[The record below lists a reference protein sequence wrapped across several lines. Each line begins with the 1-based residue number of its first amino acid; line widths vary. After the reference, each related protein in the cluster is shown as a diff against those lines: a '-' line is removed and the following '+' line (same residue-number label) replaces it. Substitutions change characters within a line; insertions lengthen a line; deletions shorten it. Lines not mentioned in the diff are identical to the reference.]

1 MSSSLT
7 PTLRVASIP
16 IVSRC
21 GDTGHNVSR
30 IVASLERAARDG
42 VGLAVFPETCL
53 TGYSSA
59 RKLRHAELE
68 ALAERID
75 GASVDAVADA
85 AERTGV
91 AAGVGLIERA
101 PGGQLF
107 NSYVICLPDGQRHC
121 HRKLHAFEHR
131 RLANGERFTVFD
143 THWGVRIGILI
154 GSDNYLVENAR
165 MTALMGATLL
175 VAPLRSDRADRANRE
190 GDGSMRSVATSH
202 GAGSDWMR
210 RSLPARAL
218 DNGIFVVCSEGA
230 DAGDGEAPLGAA
242 LIVDPC
248 GCIVAE
254 SAGEL
259 REFIAADIDP
269 GLSGASIGQHW
280 LATRRPELYGQ
291 LARTERRAL
300 AVFEPQSV
308 SARGSVPIS
317 FAVVRRT
324 RSEM

>member
-1 MSSSLT
+1 MSSSLN
-7 PTLRVASIP
+7 PMLRVASIP
-16 IVSRC
+16 FASRC
-21 GDTGHNVSR
+21 GDTGYNVSR
-30 IVASLERAARDG
+30 IADALERAARERI
-42 VGLAVFPETCL
+42 GLAVFPETCL
-53 TGYSSA
+53 TGYCSV
-59 RKLRHAELE
+59 RKLRYAELD

-75 GASVDAVADA
+75 GPCVDAVADA
-85 AERTGV
+85 VARTGV

-175 VAPLRSDRADRANRE
+175 VAPHRSDRANGKD
-190 GDGSMRSVATSH
+190 STPPLATSN
-202 GAGSDWMR
+202 GAASAWMR
-210 RSLPARAL
+210 RSLPSRAL
-218 DNGIFVVCSEGA
+218 DNGMFVVCSEGA
-230 DAGDGEAPLGAA
+230 DADDDEAPPGAA
-242 LIVDPC
+242 LIVDPS
-248 GCIVAE
+248 GRIVAE
-254 SAGEL
+254 GAGEP
-259 REFIAADIDP
+259 RELIAAAIDP
-269 GLSGASIGQHW
+269 RLSEASIGQHW

-291 LARTERRAL
+291 LARAARLTPEA
-300 AVFEPQSV
+300 FEAQGA

-324 RSEM
+324 

>member
-7 PTLRVASIP
+7 PMLRVASIP
-16 IVSRC
+16 LVSRC

-59 RKLRHAELE
+59 RIRYAELE

-85 AERTGV
+85 AERTRV

-175 VAPLRSDRADRANRE
+175 VAPHRRDRADRANRE
-190 GDGSMRSVATSH
+190 VDCALHAVATTR
-202 GAGSDWMR
+202 GVASDWMR
-210 RSLPARAL
+210 RSLPARAF
-218 DNGIFVVCSEGA
+218 DNGMFVVCSEGA
-230 DAGDGEAPLGAA
+230 DAGDGEASLGAA

-254 SAGEL
+254 SAGE
-259 REFIAADIDP
+259 RRDFIAADIDP

-291 LARTERRAL
+291 LARTERRARV
-300 AVFEPQSV
+300 AFEPQSA

-324 RSEM
+324 RSDM

>member
-1 MSSSLT
+1 MSSTLSPL
-7 PTLRVASIP
+7 LRVAAIQL
-16 IVSRC
+16 VSRC
-21 GDTGHNVSR
+21 GDTAHNVSR
-30 IVASLERAARDG
+30 IVESLERAARERI
-42 VGLAVFPETCL
+42 GLAVFPEACL
-53 TGYSSA
+53 TGCGSSA
-59 RKLRHAELE
+59 RKLRYAELE

-75 GASVDAVADA
+75 GASVDAIADA
-85 AERTGV
+85 VERTGV

-175 VAPLRSDRADRANRE
+175 VAPHRRDRATP
-190 GDGSMRSVATSH
+190 DGA
-202 GAGSDWMR
+202 ASDWMR
-210 RSLPARAL
+210 RALPARAL
-218 DNGIFVVCSEGA
+218 DNGMFIVCSEGA
-230 DAGDGEAPLGAA
+230 DADDSEASPSAA

-248 GCIVAE
+248 GRIVAE
-254 SAGEL
+254 GAGGPREL
-259 REFIAADIDP
+259 IAAAIDP
-269 GLSGASIGQHW
+269 GLSDASIGQHW

-291 LARTERRAL
+291 LVRADRRAP
-300 AVFEPQSV
+300 AAFEARSA

-317 FAVVRRT
+317 FAVVRRA
-324 RSEM
+324 R

>member
-1 MSSSLT
+1 MSAPLT
-7 PTLRVASIP
+7 PALRVASIP
-16 IVSRC
+16 LVSRC
-21 GDTGHNVSR
+21 GDTDHNVSR
-30 IVASLERAARDG
+30 IIDALERAARG
-42 VGLAVFPETCL
+42 RIGLAVFPETCL

-59 RKLRHAELE
+59 HKLRFAELD

-75 GASVDAVADA
+75 GPCVDAVAGA
-85 AERTGV
+85 VERTGV

-131 RLANGERFTVFD
+131 RLASGERFTVFD

-175 VAPLRSDRADRANRE
+175 VAPYRSERAMPSLAASN
-190 GDGSMRSVATSH
+190 SAASAS
-202 GAGSDWMR
+202 AWMR

-218 DNGIFVVCSEGA
+218 DNGMFVVCSEGVDA
-230 DAGDGEAPLGAA
+230 DDGDAPLGAA
-242 LIVDPC
+242 LIVDPS
-248 GCIVAE
+248 GRIVAE
-254 SAGEL
+254 GEGAGDGGS
-259 REFIAADIDP
+259 REFIAAAIDP
-269 GLSGASIGQHW
+269 GVSDASIGQHW

-291 LARTERRAL
+291 LAQAERRAPP
-300 AVFEPQSV
+300 AFEAHGA

-317 FAVVRRT
+317 FAVVRRE
-324 RSEM
+324 RPGA